1 MTLLLDVWARGAL
14 VVCLVSLNTRL
25 LADGRWSAIGV
36 ATLLSC
42 VWWLNARS
50 ASRANGP
57 AAMVALCDR
66 RRVRTERPELTEDD
80 IPF

>member
-1 MTLLLDVWARGAL
+1 QVREPKVRPLLDIWARGAL

-36 ATLLSC
+36 ATLLSL

-57 AAMVALCDR
+57 
-66 RRVRTERPELTEDD
+66 
-80 IPF
+80 

>member
-1 MTLLLDVWARGAL
+1 MRPLLDIWARGAL

-25 LADGRWSAIGV
+25 LADGRGAAMGV

-42 VWWLNARS
+42 VWWLKARS

-57 AAMVALCDR
+57 AAMVAYATGAGCGTAVGLWLA
-66 RRVRTERPELTEDD
+66 TL
-80 IPF
+80 

>member
-14 VVCLVSLNTRL
+14 VVCLGSLNTRL

-57 AAMVALCDR
+57 AAMVAYATGAGCGTAVGLWLA
-66 RRVRTERPELTEDD
+66 TL
-80 IPF
+80 